1 MKDSKEQLE
10 KQVAKVIELLR
21 KRLKEDP
28 NRPILKTLYNRYD
41 KAQKIL
47 LNNEDT
53 KEITIKGGS
62 RAYLDT
68 FSDYMNPL
76 LIEMDR
82 AEELLI
88 KINK

>member
-1 MKDSKEQLE
+1 MEDCKKQLE
-10 KQVAKVIELLR
+10 IQIVKVLEVLK
-21 KRLKEDP
+21 KRLEDDP
-28 NRPILKTLYNRYD
+28 NRPILNTLYVRYE

-53 KEITIKGGS
+53 KKIIIKGGC
-62 RAYLDT
+62 RAYLEA

-76 LIEMDR
+76 LIEMDK

-88 KINK
+88 QLNK